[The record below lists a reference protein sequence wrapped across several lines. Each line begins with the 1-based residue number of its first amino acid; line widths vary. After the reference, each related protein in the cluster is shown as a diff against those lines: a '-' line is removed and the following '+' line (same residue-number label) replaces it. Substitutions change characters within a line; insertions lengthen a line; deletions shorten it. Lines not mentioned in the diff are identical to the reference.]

1 MALSSGVVIGYTHSG
16 KGYLQKFDK
25 TTGAAAWASPV
36 VFNSPVSG
44 LNFTTITELT
54 KLSDDSFVAINIAKG
69 TAWAIYGTLVAQ
81 RYDGNG
87 NALWTNASV
96 LTTTQGVQ
104 YNVRYDHLEDNDN
117 VYIGYFTSGITGSK
131 FDAFVK
137 KVNSDGA
144 LPWGDHG
151 KAVSNGSYMETKT
164 NIGINNNDLWAIST
178 FTNSNQNSRGEF
190 VQKFDKQTGNIL
202 LDEGAKELYPLTNG
216 DGSVTHVSTVNFLN
230 SAPVFVSVFTANL
243 SVFPAI

>member
-16 KGYLQKFDK
+16 KGYLQKFEK

-69 TAWAIYGTLVAQ
+69 TAWAIYGSLVAH

-144 LPWGDHG
+144 LPWEDHG

-202 LDEGAKELYPLTNG
+202 LDEGA
-216 DGSVTHVSTVNFLN
+216 
-230 SAPVFVSVFTANL
+230 
-243 SVFPAI
+243 